1 MQVGSHSAAPAG
13 FFFFMLVVFCAYFC
27 PCPHPLSLPRRTCG
41 TDSWGC
47 TPWSAFPPGRG
58 ASGAHPQPR
67 GVPAPHPPL
76 LRVLSPL
83 GPRPHL
89 EATPPPSP
97 SLFQTL
103 SPQKQAFILEVL
115 SGCLEYRKLLTIVVD
130 AFYMRDGRLC
140 LWADYS
146 LFLGERTGSAA
157 QRSQPSPPSGPG
169 RLPVRGPG
177 SALGVGRQAPGEPQ
191 ARFQGTDLGPCC
203 PHAEPAAGGKP
214 GLAERECPRKPAQ
227 RP

>member
-1 MQVGSHSAAPAG
+1 MGPIPGAAPPGPHSRLGGAPAELIPS
-13 FFFFMLVVFCAYFC
+13 LVGCLPPTRPCSVFSA
-27 PCPHPLSLPRRTCG
+27 
-41 TDSWGC
+41 
-47 TPWSAFPPGRG
+47 PWA
-58 ASGAHPQPR
+58 
-67 GVPAPHPPL
+67 
-76 LRVLSPL
+76 
-83 GPRPHL
+83 PRPHL

-146 LFLGERTGSAA
+146 LFLGERTGPAA

-191 ARFQGTDLGPCC
+191 ARSQGTDLGPCC

-227 RP
+227 DCRTLKTVGWPA